1 MKIIIA
7 GGAACGKSAH
17 AERILCKHTPGG
29 PRLYMAT
36 MQPVGDAGQARI
48 ARHRKL
54 RAGKGFETAEQYIG
68 LAHFTA
74 AKHYDGILL
83 ECITNLLANELF
95 SPEGA
100 RQNAVSAILE
110 GINRLEKQCSTL
122 VIVTGEIFSDGETYP
137 PETMQYIKMLGDIN
151 RALFDAADAAA
162 ESVCGILIPYKG
174 ETLL

>member
-1 MKIIIA
+1 MEIVIT

-17 AERILCKHTPGG
+17 AERILCRHTPKGS
-29 PRLYMAT
+29 RLYMAT
-36 MQPVGDAGQARI
+36 MQPFGDAGQARI

-54 RAGKGFETAEQYIG
+54 RAGKGFETAEQYTD

-83 ECITNLLANELF
+83 ECMTNLLANELF
-95 SPEGA
+95 LPEGA
-100 RQNAVSAILE
+100 GQDAVSAILE
-110 GINRLEKQCSTL
+110 GIDKLKKQCNTL
-122 VIVTGEIFSDGETYP
+122 VIVTGEIFSDGEIYS

-151 RALFDAADAAA
+151 RALFTAADAAA

-174 ETLL
+174 ESLL